1 MERLMCAPRVRLM
14 VPCLKVNSHAPG
26 LVCPPFPSC
35 THIPVR
41 GGTVSFPVLS
51 LSLRPSPC
59 VPHQT
64 KLGCV
69 PLRCSTRWRLRSS
82 PRFSRRR
89 PPPGLKATPPS
100 NLRLRSL
107 VRVVSLSRTILS
119 SLISRAPASDVV
131 DPNQE
136 CTVYSY
142 APVAS
147 VIASEFPP
155 IWQPASVLSTDTT
168 AQGIWANMSGSIP
181 NIAPKGQLNGSTINE
196 TYNAAT
202 DTDCCEFCP
211 FSSYHVRCGDSVA
224 RLVLFPW
231 TRL

>member
-41 GGTVSFPVLS
+41 GGTVSFPLLS
-51 LSLRPSPC
+51 PGLRPSPS

-119 SLISRAPASDVV
+119 SLISR
-131 DPNQE
+131 
-136 CTVYSY
+136 
-142 APVAS
+142 
-147 VIASEFPP
+147 
-155 IWQPASVLSTDTT
+155 
-168 AQGIWANMSGSIP
+168 
-181 NIAPKGQLNGSTINE
+181 
-196 TYNAAT
+196 
-202 DTDCCEFCP
+202 
-211 FSSYHVRCGDSVA
+211 VRCRRSQSGMHGVQLRSRSLGHRQRIPPNMAACIRTFD
-224 RLVLFPW
+224 
-231 TRL
+231 